1 MIGTRLHNSPRAE
14 KVYRGAGSLR
24 SLRSVFTCVDT
35 YVKFITE
42 RFNMAWDT
50 YRRGRHLSIQL
61 PSSVKNELIKIKA
74 RGGCTLTEQIVSAL
88 QAQWSE
94 AAPAG
99 VQPQNSVPPQ
109 RLAPPGLAPGTT
121 LYHGQVYRV
130 QRPNDPKIPKWN
142 L

>member
-1 MIGTRLHNSPRAE
+1 
-14 KVYRGAGSLR
+14 
-24 SLRSVFTCVDT
+24 
-35 YVKFITE
+35 
-42 RFNMAWDT
+42 MAWDT

-61 PSSVKNELIKIKA
+61 PTSVKNELIKIKA
-74 RGGCTLTEQIVSAL
+74 RGGGTLTEQIVSAL

-99 VQPQNSVPPQ
+99 VQPQNYVPPQ

-121 LYHGQVYRV
+121 LYHGQVYKV
-130 QRPNDPKIPKWN
+130 QRPNDPKIPEWN